1 MIKKGFTLIELL
13 VVIAI
18 IAILAAILF
27 PVFAQAREKARAAS
41 CLSNMKQ
48 LGTAFA
54 LYLDDWEGGFR
65 TGWGWGLPAP
75 YSTLSSYLAPYTG
88 NQENMVNNTPVGD
101 WTLTSPWEANAK
113 KAYPIYYCPSNKVAY
128 QENTMSC
135 MAPSTDRF
143 LSRAEM
149 DDVAGQKVFLCESTG
164 DYWAGFHGA
173 WPGSF
178 KSEKNGGRLYAGHN
192 GGQNVVMLDTHAK
205 FFKTDLLDV
214 ELNPAAY
221 GDYWLVAQ
229 Q

>member
-1 MIKKGFTLIELL
+1 MIKIKKGFTLIELL

-65 TGWGWGLPAP
+65 TGWGWGVPAP
-75 YSTLSSYLAPYTG
+75 YSGIHSYLAPYSG
-88 NQENMVNNTPVGD
+88 NKSHIADNVPTD
-101 WTLTSPWEANAK
+101 WNLASPWQPEARAT
-113 KAYPIYYCPSNKVAY
+113 YPLYYCPSNKVMY

-135 MAPSTDRF
+135 VAPSTDRF
-143 LSRAEM
+143 LSRAEI
-149 DDVAGQKVFLCESTG
+149 DEVAGQRVFLCESTP
-164 DYWAGFHGA
+164 DYWAGYTGA
-173 WPGSF
+173 YPGSF

-192 GGQNVVMLDTHAK
+192 GGQML
-205 FFKTDLLDV
+205 
-214 ELNPAAY
+214 
-221 GDYWLVAQ
+221 
-229 Q
+229 